1 MKNQFFKINER
12 GEWYYKD
19 SKITRNSLVK
29 LFSKILVRYNDGS
42 YHLKT
47 PVEDEEIYVV
57 DAPFYIINYELKK
70 IDKQIISLETNV
82 GDLVEIG
89 KDHPIWVEKNI
100 YNQGLVPYVLIRS
113 GIVAKVSRS
122 VYYDLAEYI
131 VEKEIDGCI
140 KNVLESNN
148 CIFDL
153 DTENKREKFL
163 S

>member
-1 MKNQFFKINER
+1 MKNPVFKINEL

-70 IDKQIISLETNV
+70 IDKQLF
-82 GDLVEIG
+82 
-89 KDHPIWVEKNI
+89 H
-100 YNQGLVPYVLIRS
+100 
-113 GIVAKVSRS
+113 
-122 VYYDLAEYI
+122 
-131 VEKEIDGCI
+131 
-140 KNVLESNN
+140 
-148 CIFDL
+148 
-153 DTENKREKFL
+153 
-163 S
+163 